1 MSEIYVSINDENVG
15 PFSVK
20 DLNKKISAG
29 DFTDNDMAWF
39 EGMDDWLPLKD
50 KEFKEFKR
58 KNRRRRRPKSQKR
71 TPARLDP
78 VCAVM
83 AGKIDT

>member
-1 MSEIYVSINDENVG
+1 MCEIYVSINDENVG

-39 EGMDDWLPLKD
+39 EGIDDWLPLKD
-50 KEFKEFKR
+50 KEFKEFKKKSPPPSSKKPK
-58 KNRRRRRPKSQKR
+58 KNSSK
-71 TPARLDP
+71 A
-78 VCAVM
+78 
-83 AGKIDT
+83 